1 MICRFAQE
9 SDIESIAKIK
19 VEGWQAAYRGIVDD
33 EYLDALSVEKQS
45 ALLMK
50 YPLSS
55 FIVAETDG
63 NIVGFCRISPGSHTD
78 SVKLGCEI
86 REIYV
91 RPDLK
96 RWGIGTTLFK
106 YTVKKLVCRGYTIM
120 SLCVFEKNASARKFY
135 EKMGGKLKSNSTV
148 NLSGRSY
155 PAVEYVF
162 DLSQLS

>member
-19 VEGWQAAYRGIVDD
+19 VEGWQTAYRGIVDD

-55 FIVAETDG
+55 FIVAERGG
-63 NIVGFCRISPGSHTD
+63 NAVGFCRISPGSHTD
-78 SVKLGCEI
+78 GVKLDCEI
-86 REIYV
+86 REIYI

-96 RWGIGTTLFK
+96 RRGIGTMLFK
-106 YTVKKLVCRGYTIM
+106 YAVKELICRGYTIM

-135 EKMGGKLKSNSTV
+135 EKMGGKLKSNRTV
-148 NLSGRSY
+148 NLSNRSY

-162 DLSQLS
+162 DLSQRS